1 VTQFWSLLI
10 PRPTVISNLMYRTDG
25 KAQNF
30 ILNLFQ
36 SFGKAFNPVCTQ
48 PTVKHSK
55 ESADRHTVGSWGQMT
70 GLV

>member
-1 VTQFWSLLI
+1 
-10 PRPTVISNLMYRTDG
+10 MYRTDG

-55 ESADRHTVGSWGQMT
+55 EEPYCGVVRSNDWACVVAMAYEAYF
-70 GLV
+70 